1 MINLF
6 EHYNQPTQLLHQ
18 TLELSGNQ
26 HFTICIEDDGFLPDE
41 VTSPYQ
47 FFAANQLH
55 DNDRPKF
62 FNEVSVPPFW
72 EINGD
77 GQSAQIKDMG
87 HIRGEIV
94 YRPHFKT
101 RIVSRVRWLD
111 DKGRLRSE
119 DHYTKNGFKFA
130 ETIYD
135 LAGKAIL
142 KKYLTR
148 EGKEVIYENFVTG
161 DYVLDWQGQ
170 SHFFAS
176 KVEFITYYLQQ
187 IQVDLSDII
196 INSLS
201 TPFLVLHHMN
211 AAGRGILFWQESSQ
225 GHVPGNMLSLLDN
238 TLQREFSVIIP
249 DYKEYDTIVSQLNQ
263 EQALSVFQSGYLY
276 DFNKTNQYSNHA
288 LILTNSDDI
297 PQLETLIITHPNIQF
312 HIAAVTEMS
321 SKLMAFDQYHHVHLY
336 PAATKN
342 IFEAL
347 YQRCDIYLDINQ
359 GNEIENAVTRA
370 FHHQHVIFAWD
381 EVIHQ
386 HTFIAP
392 ENIFTLTDVETLNHV
407 LTDITSNKQ
416 HFDQHLAYQA
426 RHANQST
433 VKDFTN
439 TMHLAL
445 HE

>member
-6 EHYNQPTQLLHQ
+6 EYYNQPTQLLHQ

-187 IQVDLSDII
+187 IQVALSDII

-211 AAGRGILFWQESSQ
+211 TAGRGILFWQENSQ

-238 TLQREFSVIIP
+238 TLQRAFSVMIP

-321 SKLMAFDQYHHVHLY
+321 SKLMGFDRYHHVHLY
-336 PAATKN
+336 PAATKD

-386 HTFIAP
+386 RTFIAP
-392 ENIFTLTDVETLNHV
+392 ENIFTLSDVETLNQV

-433 VKDFTN
+433 VEDFTN

>member
-6 EHYNQPTQLLHQ
+6 EYYNQPTQLLHQ

-142 KKYLTR
+142 KKYVTR

-211 AAGRGILFWQESSQ
+211 TVGRGILFWQENSQ

-238 TLQREFSVIIP
+238 TLQRAFSVMIP

-321 SKLMAFDQYHHVHLY
+321 SKLMGFDRYHHVHLY
-336 PAATKN
+336 PAATKD

-386 HTFIAP
+386 RTFIAP
-392 ENIFTLTDVETLNHV
+392 ENMFTLSDVETLNQV

-433 VKDFTN
+433 VEDFTN

>member
-1 MINLF
+1 
-6 EHYNQPTQLLHQ
+6 
-18 TLELSGNQ
+18 
-26 HFTICIEDDGFLPDE
+26 
-41 VTSPYQ
+41 
-47 FFAANQLH
+47 
-55 DNDRPKF
+55 
-62 FNEVSVPPFW
+62 
-72 EINGD
+72 
-77 GQSAQIKDMG
+77 MG

-336 PAATKN
+336 PAATK
-342 IFEAL
+342 IFL
-347 YQRCDIYLDINQ
+347 KHYIND
-359 GNEIENAVTRA
+359 
-370 FHHQHVIFAWD
+370 VIFILILIK
-381 EVIHQ
+381 EMK
-386 HTFIAP
+386 
-392 ENIFTLTDVETLNHV
+392 LKMLLHV
-407 LTDITSNKQ
+407 LSIINMSSLLGTK
-416 HFDQHLAYQA
+416 
-426 RHANQST
+426 
-433 VKDFTN
+433 
-439 TMHLAL
+439 
-445 HE
+445 

>member
-6 EHYNQPTQLLHQ
+6 EYYNQPTQLLHQ

-211 AAGRGILFWQESSQ
+211 TAGRGILFWQENSQ

-238 TLQREFSVIIP
+238 TLQRAFSVMIP

-321 SKLMAFDQYHHVHLY
+321 SKLMGFDRYHHVHLY
-336 PAATKN
+336 PAATKD

-386 HTFIAP
+386 RTFIAP
-392 ENIFTLTDVETLNHV
+392 ENIFTLSDVETLNQV

-433 VKDFTN
+433 VEDFTN

>member
-6 EHYNQPTQLLHQ
+6 EYYNQPTQLLHQ

-211 AAGRGILFWQESSQ
+211 TAGRGILFWQENSQ

-238 TLQREFSVIIP
+238 TLQRVFSVMIP

-321 SKLMAFDQYHHVHLY
+321 SKLMGFDRYHHVHLY
-336 PAATKN
+336 PAATKD

-386 HTFIAP
+386 RTFIAP
-392 ENIFTLTDVETLNHV
+392 ENIFTLSDVETLNQV

-433 VKDFTN
+433 VEDFTN

>member
-6 EHYNQPTQLLHQ
+6 EYYNQPTQLLHQ

-62 FNEVSVPPFW
+62 FNEVSVPTFW

-211 AAGRGILFWQESSQ
+211 TAGRGILFWQENSQ

-238 TLQREFSVIIP
+238 TLQRVFSVMIP

-321 SKLMAFDQYHHVHLY
+321 SKLMGFDRYHHVHLY
-336 PAATKN
+336 PAATKD

-386 HTFIAP
+386 RTFIAP

>member
-6 EHYNQPTQLLHQ
+6 EYYNQPTQLLHQ

-148 EGKEVIYENFVTG
+148 EGKEVIYEIFVTG
-161 DYVLDWQGQ
+161 D
-170 SHFFAS
+170 
-176 KVEFITYYLQQ
+176 
-187 IQVDLSDII
+187 
-196 INSLS
+196 
-201 TPFLVLHHMN
+201 
-211 AAGRGILFWQESSQ
+211 
-225 GHVPGNMLSLLDN
+225 
-238 TLQREFSVIIP
+238 
-249 DYKEYDTIVSQLNQ
+249 
-263 EQALSVFQSGYLY
+263 
-276 DFNKTNQYSNHA
+276 
-288 LILTNSDDI
+288 
-297 PQLETLIITHPNIQF
+297 
-312 HIAAVTEMS
+312 
-321 SKLMAFDQYHHVHLY
+321 
-336 PAATKN
+336 
-342 IFEAL
+342 
-347 YQRCDIYLDINQ
+347 
-359 GNEIENAVTRA
+359 
-370 FHHQHVIFAWD
+370 
-381 EVIHQ
+381 
-386 HTFIAP
+386 
-392 ENIFTLTDVETLNHV
+392 
-407 LTDITSNKQ
+407 
-416 HFDQHLAYQA
+416 
-426 RHANQST
+426 
-433 VKDFTN
+433 
-439 TMHLAL
+439 
-445 HE
+445 